1 MKKIILIIFFLIP
14 AFLFSNPGSFNR
26 YFVNASG
33 IARVSAVNIL
43 VYKKSVQKGEQVL
56 LQTSY
61 GTGTIIS
68 GNGYIVTNHHVVKK
82 GDFFKVVSTS
92 GTVYETVRFSN
103 GEYYLS
109 DLKTDLALLK
119 IENDSRESLI
129 PVKFGDSN
137 KLNEGEWVIAVGNPY
152 GLKQSITAGIVSSK
166 GRDNVGFTDIEDFIQ
181 TDVSIN
187 PGNSGGPLVN
197 LYGELVGINTAIRTA
212 SGGFQGISFAIPS
225 NIVKQVCS
233 DLIAL
238 GRVRRGWVGFI
249 ARERSL
255 AGREGGAVEIISVIK
270 NSPAELAGLKQGD
283 IIYEIDGIKVNS
295 TGSLVKIV
303 GNKQVGSRVKIAVSR
318 GGKFYDVNI
327 ILREKDE
334 YTRIQKELALFFRIY
349 GIEIDEDAIS
359 GTVVISYISP
369 NYSLN
374 RDLIRGDNI
383 ISLNGYRVSSL
394 EDFIDKFNGSGRRIN
409 EMEISRDSVIRRIDF
424 SNYSE
429 GYE

>member
-1 MKKIILIIFFLIP
+1 MKKIILIILLSIPSFLP
-14 AFLFSNPGSFNR
+14 GNPGEINR

-33 IARVSAVNIL
+33 IARISAVNIM
-43 VYKKSVQKGEQVL
+43 VYKKEIQKGGQVL
-56 LQTSY
+56 VQTSY

-82 GDFFKVVSTS
+82 GDYFKVVSTS
-92 GTVYETVRFSN
+92 GTLYETVRFSN
-103 GEYYLS
+103 GEFYLS

-119 IENDSRESLI
+119 IDNNSRESLI

-137 KLNEGEWVIAVGNPY
+137 MLNEGEWVIAVGNPY

-233 DLIAL
+233 DLLAH

-249 ARERSL
+249 ARERNLS
-255 AGREGGAVEIISVIK
+255 GREGGAVEIISVIK

-283 IIYEIDGIKVNS
+283 IIYEIDGMKVDS

-303 GNKQVGSRVKIAVSR
+303 GNKQIGSRVKIAVSR
-318 GGKFYDVNI
+318 SGKLYDVNI

-334 YTRIQKELALFFRIY
+334 YTRIQKELAHFFRIY

-374 RDLIRGDNI
+374 RDLVRGDNI
-383 ISLNGYRVSSL
+383 ISLNGFRISSL
-394 EDFIDKFNGSGRRIN
+394 EDFIDKFKESGRRTN
-409 EMEISRDSVIRRIDF
+409 VMEISRDAVIYRIDL

>member
-1 MKKIILIIFFLIP
+1 MKKIILIILLSIPSFLP
-14 AFLFSNPGSFNR
+14 GNPGEINR

-33 IARVSAVNIL
+33 IARISAVNIM
-43 VYKKSVQKGEQVL
+43 VYKKEIQKGGQVL
-56 LQTSY
+56 VQTSY

-82 GDFFKVVSTS
+82 GDYFKVVSTS
-92 GTVYETVRFSN
+92 GTLYETVRFSN
-103 GEYYLS
+103 GEFYLS

-119 IENDSRESLI
+119 IDNNSRESLI

-137 KLNEGEWVIAVGNPY
+137 MLNEGEWVIAVGNPY

-233 DLIAL
+233 DLLAH

-249 ARERSL
+249 ARERNLS
-255 AGREGGAVEIISVIK
+255 GREGGAVEIISVIK

-283 IIYEIDGIKVNS
+283 IIYEIDGMKVDS

-303 GNKQVGSRVKIAVSR
+303 GNKQIGSRVKIAVSR
-318 GGKFYDVNI
+318 SGKLYDVNI

-334 YTRIQKELALFFRIY
+334 YTRIQKELAHFFRIY

-374 RDLIRGDNI
+374 RDLVRGDNI
-383 ISLNGYRVSSL
+383 ISLNGFRISSL
-394 EDFIDKFNGSGRRIN
+394 EDFIDKFKESGRRTN
-409 EMEISRDSVIRRIDF
+409 VMEISRDSVIYRIDL

>member
-1 MKKIILIIFFLIP
+1 MKKIILIILLSIPSFLP
-14 AFLFSNPGSFNR
+14 GNPGEINR

-33 IARVSAVNIL
+33 IARISAVNIM
-43 VYKKSVQKGEQVL
+43 VYKKEIQKGGQVL
-56 LQTSY
+56 VQTSY

-82 GDFFKVVSTS
+82 GDYFKVVSTS
-92 GTVYETVRFSN
+92 GTLYETVRFSN
-103 GEYYLS
+103 GEFYLS

-119 IENDSRESLI
+119 IDNNSRESLI

-137 KLNEGEWVIAVGNPY
+137 MLNEGEWVIAVGNPY

-233 DLIAL
+233 DLLAH
-238 GRVRRGWVGFI
+238 GRMRRGWVGFI
-249 ARERSL
+249 ARERNLS
-255 AGREGGAVEIISVIK
+255 GREGGAVEIISVIK

-283 IIYEIDGIKVNS
+283 IIYEIDGMKVDS

-303 GNKQVGSRVKIAVSR
+303 GNKQIGSRVKIAVSR
-318 GGKFYDVNI
+318 SGKLYDVNI

-334 YTRIQKELALFFRIY
+334 YTRIQKELAHFFRIY

-374 RDLIRGDNI
+374 RDLVRGDNI
-383 ISLNGYRVSSL
+383 ISLNGFRISSL
-394 EDFIDKFNGSGRRIN
+394 EDFIDKFKESGRRTN
-409 EMEISRDSVIRRIDF
+409 VMEISRDAVIYRIDL

>member
-1 MKKIILIIFFLIP
+1 MKKIILIILLSIPSFLP
-14 AFLFSNPGSFNR
+14 GNPGEINR

-33 IARVSAVNIL
+33 IARVSAVNIM
-43 VYKKSVQKGEQVL
+43 VYKKEIQKGGQVL
-56 LQTSY
+56 VQTSY

-82 GDFFKVVSTS
+82 GDYFKVVSTS
-92 GTVYETVRFSN
+92 GTLYETARFSN
-103 GEYYLS
+103 GEFYLS

-119 IENDSRESLI
+119 IDNNSRESLI

-137 KLNEGEWVIAVGNPY
+137 MLNEGEWVIAVGNPY

-233 DLIAL
+233 DLLAH

-249 ARERSL
+249 ARERNLS
-255 AGREGGAVEIISVIK
+255 GREGGAVEIISVIK

-283 IIYEIDGIKVNS
+283 IIYEIDGMKVDS

-303 GNKQVGSRVKIAVSR
+303 GNKQIGSRVKIAVSR
-318 GGKFYDVNI
+318 SGKLYDVNI

-334 YTRIQKELALFFRIY
+334 YTRIQKELAHFFRIY

-374 RDLIRGDNI
+374 RDLVRGDNI
-383 ISLNGYRVSSL
+383 ISLNGFRISSL
-394 EDFIDKFNGSGRRIN
+394 EDFIDKFKESGRRTN
-409 EMEISRDSVIRRIDF
+409 VMEISRDSVIYRIDL

>member
-1 MKKIILIIFFLIP
+1 MKKIILIILLSIPSFLP
-14 AFLFSNPGSFNR
+14 GNPGEINR

-33 IARVSAVNIL
+33 IARISAVNIM
-43 VYKKSVQKGEQVL
+43 VYKKEIQKGGQVL
-56 LQTSY
+56 VQTSY

-82 GDFFKVVSTS
+82 GDYFKVVSTS
-92 GTVYETVRFSN
+92 GTLYETARFSN
-103 GEYYLS
+103 GEFYLS

-119 IENDSRESLI
+119 IDNNSRESLI

-137 KLNEGEWVIAVGNPY
+137 MLNEGEWVIAVGNPY

-233 DLIAL
+233 DLLAH

-249 ARERSL
+249 ARERNLS
-255 AGREGGAVEIISVIK
+255 GREGGAVEIISVIK

-283 IIYEIDGIKVNS
+283 IIYEIDGMKVDS

-303 GNKQVGSRVKIAVSR
+303 GNKQIGSRVKIAVSR
-318 GGKFYDVNI
+318 SGKLYDVNI

-334 YTRIQKELALFFRIY
+334 YTRIQKELAHFFRIY

-374 RDLIRGDNI
+374 RDLVRGDNI
-383 ISLNGYRVSSL
+383 ISLNGFRISSL
-394 EDFIDKFNGSGRRIN
+394 EDFIDKFKESGRRTN
-409 EMEISRDSVIRRIDF
+409 VMEISRDAVIYRIDL